1 MKNKLISISAVVL
14 VLALVLTLVASCGK
28 EKGEVLTLKI
38 GLVAPLSGPAAA
50 WGVQYETGTKFA
62 VADFNAAGGIKVGK
76 DTYMMEVVTCDDKMT
91 GSVAGTCATEM
102 AYDQKVKYVC
112 GPIGAVVEAMLPTF
126 DENKIIQISCT
137 GDVYCDYP
145 YSFVVGGPPNWSPN
159 FYREF
164 HRLHPE
170 VKTVAIITSED
181 PNSHI
186 FYDNTVPVIAEL
198 GMELLETEWFTL
210 GITDFYPILTKLLA
224 HNPDA
229 LETGWSGPGDQALIM
244 KQARELGFTGWFLT
258 WAYVPVELLEPMV
271 GLDYMYKMATAM
283 PVFTSEYYSPQMRE
297 LARRYME
304 EGWSQPG
311 ETSMPDV
318 VVHGYS
324 CVSQI
329 VTAIEEAGT
338 IDPEEVLKV
347 MDDPDFTFERY
358 YVPNATIGGVE
369 TFGCRRFVPHFVP
382 YGEIIDGE
390 LVQMGGAAC
399 LVP

>member
-1 MKNKLISISAVVL
+1 MKKKLISISAAVL
-14 VLALVLTLVASCGK
+14 VLALVLSLVASCGK

-62 VADFNAAGGIKVGK
+62 VEDFNAAGGIKVGK

-91 GSVAGTCATEM
+91 GSEAAMCATMM
-102 AYDQKVKYVC
+102 AYDYKVKYIV
-112 GPIGAVVEAMLPTF
+112 GPIAAVVEAMHPIVH
-126 DENKIIQISCT
+126 ENKIIQIACT

-145 YSFVVGGPPNWSPN
+145 YFFACGGPPNWAPD

-170 VKTVAIITSED
+170 VKTVAVISQDTANAHTFHE
-181 PNSHI
+181 
-186 FYDNTVPVIAEL
+186 NTLPVFPEL
-198 GMELLETEWFTL
+198 GMELLDTEWTAVGL
-210 GITDFYPILTKLLA
+210 TDYFPYLTKLLA
-224 HNPDA
+224 QNPDA

-271 GLDYMYKMATAM
+271 GLDYMYNMATAM
-283 PVFTSEYYSPQMRE
+283 PVFTSEYYSPQMRD
-297 LARRYME
+297 LNRRYME

-311 ETSMPDV
+311 EASMPDV

-324 CVSQI
+324 SVTMI
-329 VTAIEEAGT
+329 VAGIEEAGT
-338 IDPEEVLKV
+338 IDTDEVLRG
-347 MDDPDFTFERY
+347 FEPLTPPCKGY
-358 YVPNATIGGVE
+358 SKADCSQGCEHLELIVAFLQTLVDNASVHLGS
-369 TFGCRRFVPHFVP
+369 CSDSS
-382 YGEIIDGE
+382 Y
-390 LVQMGGAAC
+390 
-399 LVP
+399 